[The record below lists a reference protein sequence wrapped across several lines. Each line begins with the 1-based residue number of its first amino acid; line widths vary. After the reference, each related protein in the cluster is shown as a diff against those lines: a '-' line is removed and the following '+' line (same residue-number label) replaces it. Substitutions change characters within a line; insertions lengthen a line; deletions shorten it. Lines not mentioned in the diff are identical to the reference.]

1 MTGRFITVEG
11 IEGAGK
17 SSCMKL
23 LEKTIRTQG
32 YDVLATREPGGTSLG
47 EELRALLLGHRH
59 DGMAE
64 DTELLLM
71 FAARAEHLRAKI
83 EPALRAGRWVLCDR
97 FTDATYAYQGYGRG
111 IATAR
116 IATLEA
122 WVQGDRRP
130 DLTLLLDLPVELGI
144 ERAGKR
150 SAPDRF
156 EREALAFFERV
167 RAGYLALAKAAPRRY
182 RIIDASRSLP
192 DVSEQIRQA
201 VASYLETVR

>member
-167 RAGYLALAKAAPRRY
+167 RAGYLALARAAPRRY

>member
-1 MTGRFITVEG
+1 M
-11 IEGAGK
+11 
-17 SSCMKL
+17 
-23 LEKTIRTQG
+23 
-32 YDVLATREPGGTSLG
+32 LATREPGGTSLG